1 MAGSVSEDAA
11 RKRGDACAGNN
22 PSNRACLDRAEGEGI
37 LTGIM
42 PSPLTIIVQNV
53 DTPRAAVVVS
63 LEGTLDGITGSEL
76 DQALTNQKL
85 SKGKRLIFD
94 LSKLNYIASN
104 GISIFIRW
112 QYQLGGDV
120 HLAAPANAVA
130 QVFRILGLSTVFPIH
145 ASVDAA
151 MAFEKKA

>member
-1 MAGSVSEDAA
+1 MRFGKEGTPALETIGPISA
-11 RKRGDACAGNN
+11 R
-22 PSNRACLDRAEGEGI
+22 LDRAQCKGTLI
-37 LTGIM
+37 NIM
-42 PSPLTIIVQNV
+42 PSPLNITIRTI
-53 DTPRAAVVVS
+53 DTPRAAVVVA
-63 LEGTLDGITGSEL
+63 LEGTLDGLTGNEL
-76 DQALTNQKL
+76 DQALTNQGL

-94 LSKLNYIASN
+94 LSNLEYIASN